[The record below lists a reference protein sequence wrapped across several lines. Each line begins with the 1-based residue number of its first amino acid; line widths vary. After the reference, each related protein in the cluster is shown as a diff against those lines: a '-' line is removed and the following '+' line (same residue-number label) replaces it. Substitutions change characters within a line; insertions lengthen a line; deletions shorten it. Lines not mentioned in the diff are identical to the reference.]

1 MFPIKKII
9 SMWVKLY
16 RKYTMIELEIEL
28 EMRQT
33 EILNKI

>member
-16 RKYTMIELEIEL
+16 QKYTMIELEIEL